1 MLGYV
6 ETRQMTDQD
15 QNTSAPS
22 QSEAP
27 KVSLPVLP
35 HSGKVDQLRREGGA
49 GGSTP
54 GPQGKAMMSDNSTAP
69 SWPAGVSS
77 LPEGRET
84 AAPSSGLLGQPG
96 RALQKKLL
104 EAKVIAAL
112 HKIYDPEIPI
122 DIYELG
128 LIYEIEIHDDDS
140 VKVQMTLTAPACPVA
155 GSLPGEVE
163 RQIESIPEVKSAE
176 VVLVWD
182 PPWSR
187 DRMSEAALLQ
197 LGML

>member
-1 MLGYV
+1 MI
-6 ETRQMTDQD
+6 DQD
-15 QNTSAPS
+15 ENTGAPP
-22 QSEAP
+22 QSEPAP

-35 HSGKVDQLRREGGA
+35 HSGKVDQLRREGHAGA
-49 GGSTP
+49 LTARP
-54 GPQGKAMMSDNSTAP
+54 EGKTMMNDTSAVS
-69 SWPAGVSS
+69 SVSAGVSS
-77 LPEGRET
+77 IDTPEAT
-84 AAPSSGLLGQPG
+84 APSSGTPAVPS
-96 RALQKKLL
+96 RAMRKKLL

-112 HKIYDPEIPI
+112 RKIYDPEIPI

-128 LIYEIEIHDDDS
+128 LIYDIDIRDDDS

-155 GSLPGEVE
+155 GSLPGQVE
-163 RQIESIPEVKSAE
+163 QQIENIPEVKSAE